1 MLYLY
6 GQDIQGGVG
15 VDSLYVVVL
24 DDYLATE
31 NFNHAGAPATNWT
44 IEHIGTTTSGWT
56 PVLISDDNYSMQVS
70 NTLFATC
77 NERLQSPV
85 YDFGS
90 IRDVNFSFDSDF
102 LTTSGT
108 TTGQFQYS
116 INGGTWTT
124 LQTHNSTTNIRSEI
138 NASALNYQSNVRVR
152 FLYSASELGVNHW
165 YIDNFMVSGIVDDI
179 AIPPVTNL
187 GVIPASPLSVTL
199 SWDEYTD
206 NQFSSYE
213 IEIADNEYFA
223 NASFYNSASNPIL
236 GLRTTTSIVIPVTN
250 TDTEWF
256 FRMRSVFDEYAGDYS
271 DFVSVYLSAAPSFQ
285 NTLSESVF
293 VNDNFEVTVAAD
305 VIDNDAIVE
314 TTLQYRV
321 DYNLN
326 NVYDETWVD
335 YIAPIR
341 SSNNIRNIRN
351 TVAMNIALTLSES
364 GVYHYEFRGMDSY
377 GHGYGYSGTSNEEGI
392 SDDWSFEYIYLPTVT
407 GINHT
412 LLSPTEIILDW
423 NQFTGDRFNQFT
435 IEYADNAEFTN
446 STFMDGATDSVLSDI
461 NTTQINIPGLT
472 SETNWYFKMKVEY
485 DSYSSAESR
494 YDLYIP
500 PLPKISNLTP
510 EVVQYN
516 NIQSAVV
523 NCKITDSEAINL
535 NTLQVRVDY
544 NRNGVYDE
552 PWVDYSS
559 PIRSNSRMNTRQTRN
574 DSIEVA
580 VTVYPP
586 DSGSYTYEYRVM
598 SSLGY
603 GYSGDTHEI
612 GIADDWSF
620 DFVYDYT
627 APENISVFAVV
638 GVPGETSL
646 TLGWLITSD
655 TNFSHYEIYY
665 SNTSGVT
672 TDAMLWSTNEDPNMS
687 NIGDVFSQ
695 TVISGLNPGTQYFFA
710 IRAVD
715 LAGNASAMSPETSAI
730 MAGGAA
736 PSAPVMLSLARIGND
751 MILNWNDVTTDV
763 LDNPITVTGYLIYA
777 DINPYFVISPSTL
790 IGTST
795 VSSYTHTNGALNSHM
810 FYRVVAVVG
819 GRSTISAYP
828 RLFNLK
834 SIDK

>member
-1 MLYLY
+1 
-6 GQDIQGGVG
+6 
-15 VDSLYVVVL
+15 
-24 DDYLATE
+24 
-31 NFNHAGAPATNWT
+31 
-44 IEHIGTTTSGWT
+44 
-56 PVLISDDNYSMQVS
+56 
-70 NTLFATC
+70 
-77 NERLQSPV
+77 
-85 YDFGS
+85 
-90 IRDVNFSFDSDF
+90 
-102 LTTSGT
+102 
-108 TTGQFQYS
+108 
-116 INGGTWTT
+116 
-124 LQTHNSTTNIRSEI
+124 
-138 NASALNYQSNVRVR
+138 
-152 FLYSASELGVNHW
+152 
-165 YIDNFMVSGIVDDI
+165 
-179 AIPPVTNL
+179 
-187 GVIPASPLSVTL
+187 
-199 SWDEYTD
+199 
-206 NQFSSYE
+206 
-213 IEIADNEYFA
+213 
-223 NASFYNSASNPIL
+223 
-236 GLRTTTSIVIPVTN
+236 
-250 TDTEWF
+250 
-256 FRMRSVFDEYAGDYS
+256 
-271 DFVSVYLSAAPSFQ
+271 
-285 NTLSESVF
+285 
-293 VNDNFEVTVAAD
+293 
-305 VIDNDAIVE
+305 
-314 TTLQYRV
+314 
-321 DYNLN
+321 
-326 NVYDETWVD
+326 
-335 YIAPIR
+335 
-341 SSNNIRNIRN
+341 
-351 TVAMNIALTLSES
+351 
-364 GVYHYEFRGMDSY
+364 MDSY